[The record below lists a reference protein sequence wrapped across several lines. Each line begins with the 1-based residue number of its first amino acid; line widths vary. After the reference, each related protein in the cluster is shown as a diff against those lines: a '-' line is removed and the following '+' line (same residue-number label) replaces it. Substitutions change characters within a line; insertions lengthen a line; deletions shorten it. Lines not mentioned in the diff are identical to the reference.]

1 MNKWIKIRLTHWC
14 KGTISYGDEHHM
26 LVWVC
31 EWQSVWRWTWQAEVI
46 LLLMLALD
54 QVQILYSRHS
64 NKEAV
69 TAVSV
74 SANWEEKKKKKRAL
88 FFIYV
93 PTKKIWPMK
102 SKFTSKIN
110 KRTVSDSTRPRQCNL
125 KQHSLHKSPP
135 KHLSGLQHWPT
146 AHVYRLFSF

>member
-1 MNKWIKIRLTHWC
+1 MNKNQAHTLMQRNYF
-14 KGTISYGDEHHM
+14 S
-26 LVWVC
+26 
-31 EWQSVWRWTWQAEVI
+31 WRWASHAGLSLWMT
-46 LLLMLALD
+46 
-54 QVQILYSRHS
+54 
-64 NKEAV
+64 
-69 TAVSV
+69 VSMKMNMTGRGYPPTYAGFR
-74 SANWEEKKKKKRAL
+74 SSPDFIFQTQQQGSSDCCISECKLRGKKKKKRAL